1 MNNVLSLKGL
11 QKEEAIK
18 RMKKLELHPNVINEF
33 ITENKINK
41 SEISGILYWLNDEE
55 EKFVKEFEEK
65 YNGVVYHIIKSY
77 TNIGVLLTVFY
88 VSHYTE
94 EWSIDNNNIDENTQL
109 CYVKNLSDDYC
120 SEFGCINFRKQIGGL
135 VRTA

>member
-88 VSHYTE
+88 VSQYTE

-120 SEFGCINFRKQIGGL
+120 SEFGYINFRKQIGGL

>member
-1 MNNVLSLKGL
+1 MNYVLSLKGL

-33 ITENKINK
+33 ITEGKINK

-77 TNIGVLLTVFY
+77 TNIGGY
-88 VSHYTE
+88 VP
-94 EWSIDNNNIDENTQL
+94 DF
-109 CYVKNLSDDYC
+109 V
-120 SEFGCINFRKQIGGL
+120 
-135 VRTA
+135 

>member
-1 MNNVLSLKGL
+1 MSKILSLREQ
-11 QKEEAIK
+11 QKSEAIK
-18 RMKKLELHPNVINEF
+18 RMKMLSLNANVITEF
-33 ITENKINK
+33 ITDGTLHK
-41 SEISGILYWLNDEE
+41 SENYGVVYWLNDEE

-88 VSHYTE
+88 VSQYTE

-120 SEFGCINFRKQIGGL
+120 SEFGYINFRKQIGGL